1 VTMRRTH
8 RTHRRRQAGFT
19 LIEMMVA
26 LAIGALVIAAVFMLG
41 GASARHFQEQQRVGV
56 TQRSVRMAMSRLT
69 RDVQLAGYMHVPSE
83 QAPTVNRCPT
93 PALPRTVPAIWMADG
108 DPTGNAALDSV
119 NRALNGV
126 SADQLRLIG
135 NFNTADQYLI
145 DSVNRGGNTLFLQ
158 ERWLSFQR
166 NFTVPTTGGS
176 RTADVQRFNA
186 TFAPGRMLHLE
197 TATRQHIFVTVSSAA
212 IDSTARNATVTITP
226 ALGANNPCLAGLGRG
241 TLVSPLSEIRYQIQA
256 APAGSTTAPRSANV
270 VGPNTQLVREELNMG
285 DGTVIAG
292 TRRTVLEYAIDFNID
307 AWVDTSP
314 PTLPPNI
321 VRQNGAAAQATI
333 QARPWQVRSLVV
345 SLAARTPEQDR
356 RFPWTYT
363 GGRAATDPLNRFRVF
378 TDRDGAARVRQITVD
393 IQTPNL
399 VPAQ

>member
-1 VTMRRTH
+1 MNRRSH
-8 RTHRRRQAGFT
+8 RTPRRRQAGFT

-69 RDVQLAGYMHVPSE
+69 RDVQRAGYMHVPSE
-83 QAPTVNRCPT
+83 LAPSINRCPT
-93 PALPRTVPAIWMADG
+93 PALPRTVPAVWMAND
-108 DPTGNAALDSV
+108 DPVGNAALDAV
-119 NRALNGV
+119 NRTVNGV
-126 SADQLRLIG
+126 SADQLRMIG
-135 NFNTADQYLI
+135 NYNTADQYLI
-145 DSVNRGGNTLFLQ
+145 DSVNRGGNQLFLQ
-158 ERWLSFQR
+158 ERWLNFQR
-166 NFTVPTTGGS
+166 NFTVATTGGS
-176 RTADVQRFNA
+176 RTADVQRFND
-186 TFAPGRMLHLE
+186 TFSAGRMLHLE
-197 TATRQHIFVTVSSAA
+197 TPTRQHIFVTVSSAA
-212 IDSTARNATVTITP
+212 IDSTARNATITITP
-226 ALGANNPCLAGLGRG
+226 ALGANNQCLGGLGRG
-241 TLVSPLSEIRYQIQA
+241 TLVTPLSEVRYQIQQP
-256 APAGSTTAPRSANV
+256 PAGSTTATRTANV
-270 VGPNTQLVREELNMG
+270 VGPNTQLVREELNMNTG
-285 DGTVIAG
+285 APIDG

-321 VRQNGAAAQATI
+321 IRQNGDAAATTI

-356 RFPWTYT
+356 RFPWTYA
-363 GGRAATDPLNRFRVF
+363 GGRGAADPLNRFRVF
-378 TDRDGAARVRQITVD
+378 TDREGAARVRQITAD